1 MMGPMGGA
9 IQSLLKNSI
18 WKDLLAL
25 FTSTRFY
32 QNIVLQPQEFDQ
44 LFMVCVWVESLP
56 FAWVPLSGFLLYTR
70 MTFIYLK
77 LVTSCHLNCQRKKGG
92 GGEAEIEMVSH

>member
-18 WKDLLAL
+18 WKDSLAL

-32 QNIVLQPQEFDQ
+32 QNVVLQPQEFDQ
-44 LFMVCVWVESLP
+44 FFMVCVWVESLP
-56 FAWVPLSGFLLYTR
+56 FAWVPLSGF
-70 MTFIYLK
+70 FVIY
-77 LVTSCHLNCQRKKGG
+77 
-92 GGEAEIEMVSH
+92 